1 MTDIATNLELLRVKE
16 QQNATIAGLVEALK
30 AQGLTGLDDIE
41 TKVQSS
47 PKSRS
52 EKVLKELRDQ
62 FTYYRSPLLGS
73 EDFYELVHKY
83 AKEIGVPTALI
94 LDPEGTHC
102 GNGSVNKI

>member
-52 EKVLKELRDQ
+52 EKVLKDLRDQ

-73 EDFYELVHKY
+73 
-83 AKEIGVPTALI
+83 APR
-94 LDPEGTHC
+94 PRQ
-102 GNGSVNKI
+102 GSLKNPPHQDRTKNL